1 MYEIISSGSH
11 GNAVLYGGV
20 LVDCGVSYKSI
31 EPHLRRLKIVL
42 LSHAH
47 QDHLNV
53 KTIKKIISERPG
65 VRIGCG
71 EWMLEKL
78 EGIDRSKIDVME
90 AGKKYTYPVLLY
102 YIYVK
107 PVTLYHDVPNFG
119 FKIEINGKKIFH
131 ATDTAH
137 LEGIEAKDYDLYA
150 IEYNHDS
157 EDIQQRIEEK
167 RAAGQFAYE
176 VGASNSHLSRQQ
188 AIDFIIKNAGKK
200 YEVIKLHQSKY

>member
-11 GNAVLYGGV
+11 GNAVLYSGV
-20 LVDCGVSYKSI
+20 LVDCGVSYKAI
-31 EPHLRRLKIVL
+31 EPHLRRLKIIL

-53 KTIKKIISERPG
+53 KTLKKIICERPG
-65 VRIGCG
+65 VRVGCG
-71 EWMLEKL
+71 LWMLEKL
-78 EGIDRSKIDVME
+78 KGIDGKKIDVME
-90 AGKKYTYPVLLY
+90 AGKN
-102 YIYVK
+102 YVYSGFLTNIEIK
-107 PVTLYHDVPNFG
+107 PVQLYHDVPNFG
-119 FKIEINGKKIFH
+119 YKLNINGYKIFH

-150 IEYNHDS
+150 IEHNHDS

-167 RAAGQFAYE
+167 RAAGKFAYE

-188 AIDFIIKNAGKK
+188 AIDFIIKNGGDK
-200 YEVIKLHQSKY
+200 YEVIKLHQTKH